1 MRVADADKRRSMAVK
16 IGTILFL
23 GFNSWSDIRRRQISL
38 WFTGIFALLGL
49 GNAIWEGRSS
59 LWFLFPVGVGIG
71 LLALSVVTGG
81 ALGMGDAWIVAALG
95 IVLKPEEFAATLS
108 IGLFLAAVW
117 AAILLAVFGKS
128 RKTEFPFVPFL
139 LLGYLGGLCL

>member
-1 MRVADADKRRSMAVK
+1 MHAADADKRRSMAVK

-38 WFTGIFALLGL
+38 WFTGIFALLGR

-59 LWFLFPVGVGIG
+59 LWFLLPVGVGIG

-95 IVLKPEEFAATLS
+95 IVLKPEAFAATLS
-108 IGLFLAAVW
+108 LSLIH
-117 AAILLAVFGKS
+117 I
-128 RKTEFPFVPFL
+128 
-139 LLGYLGGLCL
+139 